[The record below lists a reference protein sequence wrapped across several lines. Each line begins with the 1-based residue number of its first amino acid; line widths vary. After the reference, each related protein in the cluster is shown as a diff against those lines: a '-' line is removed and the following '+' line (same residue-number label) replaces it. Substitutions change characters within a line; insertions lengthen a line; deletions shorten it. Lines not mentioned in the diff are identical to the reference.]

1 MFAGIDL
8 GYNAVK
14 AVGDAGRRAA
24 FPSAVGT
31 PDRARFSLNGEGAG
45 AIVLTAPENVLI
57 GAEAVAQSRFLARRE
72 DRRWIESAEY
82 YALFL
87 AALTELTSATVADV
101 SLVTG
106 LPVAFYDDRERLAG
120 RLAGEHKVQREGRRS
135 QLLRVTQVRVI
146 PQPFGSLLALV
157 LDERGGIADVRL
169 AKSAVGVIDVGGKTC
184 NLLSVNRLA
193 EIGKE
198 TASVN
203 VGGWD
208 LVRAVREWLSRKYPG
223 LDDLRDHV
231 LAEAIQARELH
242 FYGEPVADFPALV
255 DALAGDLAGQVIAEA
270 SHLWNGGAT
279 LDAVLVTGGGALL
292 LGDAIRK
299 HWRHARL
306 VPDPVNANAVGYW
319 KFARRLF
326 AQG

>member
-1 MFAGIDL
+1 
-8 GYNAVK
+8 
-14 AVGDAGRRAA
+14 
-24 FPSAVGT
+24 
-31 PDRARFSLNGEGAG
+31 
-45 AIVLTAPENVLI
+45 
-57 GAEAVAQSRFLARRE
+57 
-72 DRRWIESAEY
+72 
-82 YALFL
+82 
-87 AALTELTSATVADV
+87 
-101 SLVTG
+101 
-106 LPVAFYDDRERLAG
+106 
-120 RLAGEHKVQREGRRS
+120 
-135 QLLRVTQVRVI
+135 
-146 PQPFGSLLALV
+146 
-157 LDERGGIADVRL
+157 
-169 AKSAVGVIDVGGKTC
+169 
-184 NLLSVNRLA
+184 VNRLA

-255 DALAGDLAGQVIAEA
+255 DALASDLAGQVIAEA

>member
-14 AVGDAGRRAA
+14 AVGDSHRRAA

-31 PDRARFSLNGEGAG
+31 PDRARFSLNGYGAD
-45 AIVLTAPENVLI
+45 AIVLTAPEHLLV
-57 GAEAVAQSRFLARRE
+57 GEEAIQQSRFLTRRE
-72 DRRWIESAEY
+72 DRHWIESDEW

-101 SLVTG
+101 ALVTG
-106 LPVAFYDDRERLAG
+106 LPVAFYDDKEKVLARLQ
-120 RLAGEHKVQREGRRS
+120 GEHRPQREGRRA
-135 QLLRVTQVRVI
+135 QMLRVKAARVI
-146 PQPFGSLLALV
+146 PQPFGSLLATV
-157 LDERGGIADVRL
+157 LDDRGGIADEAL
-169 AKSAVGVIDVGGKTC
+169 AESAVGVIDVGGKTC
-184 NLLSVNRLA
+184 NLLSVNRLT

-208 LVRAVREWLSRKYPG
+208 LVRGIRHWLSRTYPG
-223 LDDLRDHV
+223 LDDLRDHA
-231 LAEAIQARELH
+231 LARAIQARELRY
-242 FYGEPVADFPALV
+242 YGEPVEDFLTVV
-255 DALAGDLAGQVIAEA
+255 DDLAADLAGQVIAEA

-292 LGDAIRK
+292 LGDAIRS
-299 HWRHARL
+299 HWKHARL
-306 VPDPVNANAVGYW
+306 VADPVHANAVGYW
-319 KFARRLF
+319 KLARRLF
-326 AQG
+326 AGG